1 MDVDQWCDEDA
12 RKAAHQPT
20 RDERQ
25 GTHQRHVDP
34 YRQRTVDVDR
44 GRQHRLA
51 DPRITVEQL
60 QGEDDQRADHDQPYR
75 VHADGSVKHVH
86 GGVAPNAVEHVRVA
100 SEIEQHRGGRCKSP
114 AQRHQ

>member
-1 MDVDQWCDEDA
+1 MSPPNRRSKAFQRKQQPHFVVDIDQWCDEDA

-34 YRQRTVDVDR
+34 DRQRTVDVDR

-60 QGEDDQRADHDQPYR
+60 QGEDD
-75 VHADGSVKHVH
+75 
-86 GGVAPNAVEHVRVA
+86 
-100 SEIEQHRGGRCKSP
+100 
-114 AQRHQ
+114 